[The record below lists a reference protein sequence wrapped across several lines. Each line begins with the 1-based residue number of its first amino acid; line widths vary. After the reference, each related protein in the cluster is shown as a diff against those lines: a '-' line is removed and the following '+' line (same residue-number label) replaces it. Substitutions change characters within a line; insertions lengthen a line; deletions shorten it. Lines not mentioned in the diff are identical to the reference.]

1 MLLESINKQ
10 IFSANTRQIII
21 LVILLLGL
29 IIGVILVQK
38 QQIFKSRADLNIG
51 SNIEVTDPDGNQLN
65 CSGTSCD
72 TKSLDV
78 KVKIKDLNSLIE
90 D

>member
-1 MLLESINKQ
+1 MRIGDLKISKLQ
-10 IFSANTRQIII
+10 ILILII
-21 LVILLLGL
+21 LFVG
-29 IIGVILVQK
+29 IIVGVILVQR
-38 QQIFKSRADLNIG
+38 QQIFKSRAYDIRN
-51 SNIEVTDPDGNQLN
+51 SFEVTDPDGNQLN

-90 D
+90 N